1 LQQPKQPTNKKGYKS
16 MIKNIQ
22 GGLFGQALGDA
33 WAMPALMT
41 PEDTWAMYGG
51 WITRFLPAPDSH
63 PFHHGLPA
71 GKITDDTEQAASLAE
86 AIIVDGKVTVEG
98 AARAVLSWYERVGGD
113 ACPYVGPSTR
123 RAVHAIKAGADL
135 QSSGRFG
142 DTNGAS
148 MRVSPVGLIHPGQVR
163 AAAEDACVSCVP
175 THNTNV
181 AMSGAAAV
189 AGAIAAAMVPGA
201 SLDDVVAAGKQAAEV
216 GRSFADNHWI
226 GASVARRIDQAVQ
239 IARSGKP
246 PLACIQELYDVV
258 GATLAIT
265 ESVPAA
271 FGVLVLADG
280 DPVQAAI
287 YGAALS
293 GDADTVSAMACAMAG
308 AWKGIDAFPPEVVDT
323 LRAANPEIDFDRLA
337 FGLEAV
343 AKKNLAAS

>member
-1 LQQPKQPTNKKGYKS
+1 

-33 WAMPALMT
+33 WAMPALLNL
-41 PEDTWAMYGG
+41 EDTWAMYGG
-51 WITRFLPAPDSH
+51 WITTFHPAPDSH
-63 PFHHGLPA
+63 PIHHGLPA

-86 AIIVDGKVTVEG
+86 AIIQDGKVTVEG
-98 AARAVLSWYERVGGD
+98 TARAVMSWYERVGGD

-123 RAVHAIKAGADL
+123 RAVHAIRAGVDL
-135 QSSGRFG
+135 AVSGRFG

-148 MRVSPVGLIHPGQVR
+148 MRVSPVGLIHPGQVK
-163 AAAEDACVSCVP
+163 AAAEDACMSCVP
-175 THNTNV
+175 THNTDV

-201 SLDDVVAAGKQAAEV
+201 SLDDIIAAGKLGADI
-216 GRSFADNHWI
+216 GRSYADNHWT
-226 GASVARRIDQAVQ
+226 GASVVRRIDLAVE

-246 PLACIQELYDVV
+246 VMERIHDLYDLI

-280 DPVQAAI
+280 DPVQTAV

-293 GDADTVSAMACAMAG
+293 GDADTVTAMACAIAG
-308 AWKGIDAFPPEVVDT
+308 AWKGIDAVPPEMIET

-337 FGLEAV
+337 VGLEAV
-343 AKKNLAAS
+343 ARKNLAESSK

>member
-1 LQQPKQPTNKKGYKS
+1 ML
-16 MIKNIQ
+16 KNIL

-51 WITRFLPAPDSH
+51 WVTRFLPAPDSH
-63 PFHHGLPA
+63 PFHRGLPA

-86 AIIVDGKVTVEG
+86 AIILDGKVTVEG

-123 RAVHAIKAGADL
+123 RAVHAIQAGADL
-135 QSSGRFG
+135 WSSGRFG

-148 MRVSPVGLIHPGQVR
+148 MRVSPVGLIHPGQVI
-163 AAAEDACVSCVP
+163 AAAEDACMSCVP

-189 AGAIAAAMVPGA
+189 AGAIAEAMVPGA
-201 SLDDVVAAGKQAAEV
+201 SLDDIVASGKQAADI
-216 GRSFADNHWI
+216 GRNFADNHWI

-246 PLACIQELYDVV
+246 VIERIHDLYDVI

-271 FGVLVLADG
+271 FGVLVLAG
-280 DPVQAAI
+280 GNPMQAAV

-308 AWKGIDAFPPEVVDT
+308 AWKGIDAFPPDVVET
-323 LRAANPEIDFDRLA
+323 LRTANPEIDFDGLA
-337 FGLEAV
+337 LGLEEV
-343 AKKNLAAS
+343 AKKNLTRSG

>member
-1 LQQPKQPTNKKGYKS
+1 

-33 WAMPALMT
+33 WAMPALLN

-51 WITRFLPAPDSH
+51 WITSFLPAPDSH
-63 PFHHGLPA
+63 PVHYGLPA
-71 GKITDDTEQAASLAE
+71 GKVTDDTEQAASLAE
-86 AIIVDGKVTVEG
+86 AIILEGIVTVEG
-98 AARAVLSWYERVGGD
+98 AARAVVNWYERVGGD
-113 ACPYVGPSTR
+113 SCPYVGPSTR
-123 RAVHAIKAGADL
+123 RAVRAIKAGADL
-135 QSSGRFG
+135 AVSGRFG

-148 MRVSPVGLIHPGQVR
+148 MRVSPVGLIHPGQVK
-163 AAAEDACVSCVP
+163 AAAEDACISCVP
-175 THNTNV
+175 THNTDV

-201 SLDDVVAAGKQAAEV
+201 SLDDIIAAGKQAAGI
-216 GRSFADNHWI
+216 GRKYADNHWI

-246 PLACIQELYDVV
+246 PFERIQEMYDVV

-271 FGVLVLADG
+271 FGVLVMADG
-280 DPVQAAI
+280 DPVQAAV

-293 GDADTVSAMACAMAG
+293 GDADTVSAMACAIAG
-308 AWKGIDAFPPEVVDT
+308 AWKGIDAFPPEVVET
-323 LRAANPEIDFDRLA
+323 LRVANPEIDFDRLA
-337 FGLEAV
+337 LGLEAV
-343 AKKNLAAS
+343 AKKNLVAS